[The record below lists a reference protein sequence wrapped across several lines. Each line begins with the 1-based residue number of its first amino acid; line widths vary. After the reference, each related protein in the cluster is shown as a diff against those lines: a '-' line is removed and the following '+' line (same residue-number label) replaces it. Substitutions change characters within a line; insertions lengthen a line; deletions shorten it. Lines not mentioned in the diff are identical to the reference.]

1 VSPFDYQDPFL
12 HAVVAALTRLG
23 DDESRTTGFALT
35 RPLDVLVRAV
45 GEGRGDEMFDY
56 AWIVN
61 ADSRETVWAM
71 TYRAT
76 EPAGGAA
83 KNRVEEQ
90 LLTLPAGRYTV
101 HFVTDGSHSFDRW
114 NAPPP
119 SRPEEWG
126 VVVAAAGGN
135 LPKGVVTPF
144 DADSDPGVVAR
155 IHRVGNNARESRRF
169 ELERETELLVVAVGE
184 GVRGEMYDYGWITEA
199 GTGKPVWEMRF
210 EGSESAG
217 GAGKNRLAR
226 DRITLGPGRYEL
238 HYTSDGSHSFGRWN
252 DAPPFDPDA
261 WGIAVYEAARP
272 TVVEDPGGRR

>member
-1 VSPFDYQDPFL
+1 
-12 HAVVAALTRLG
+12 VVASITRVG
-23 DDESRTTGFALT
+23 DDESRASGFALT

-45 GEGRGDEMFDY
+45 GEGRADHMFDY
-56 AWIVN
+56 GWIVN
-61 ADSRETVWAM
+61 ADTRETVWAM

-90 LLTLPAGRYTV
+90 LLTLTPGRYTV
-101 HFVTDGSHSFDRW
+101 HFVTDSSHSFDRW

-126 VVVAAAGGN
+126 VVVAAAGGA
-135 LPKGVVTPF
+135 LAEGEAAPF
-144 DADSDPGVVAR
+144 DPASDPGVIAR
-155 IHRVGNNARESRRF
+155 IQRVGNNARETRRF
-169 ELERETELLVVAVGE
+169 ELERRTELLVVAVGE

-199 GTGKPVWEMRF
+199 GNAQPVWEMRF

-217 GAGKNRLAR
+217 GAVKNRLAR
-226 DRITLGPGRYEL
+226 DRITLDPGRYEL
-238 HYTSDGSHSFGRWN
+238 HFTSDGSHAFGRWN

-261 WGIAVYEAARP
+261 WGIAVYRAATP
-272 TVVEDPGGRR
+272 TVIEDPGS